1 MFNKFALAL
10 AGFFAS
16 IGIAFAAVD
25 VNTADKAAL
34 DSIKGIGPATA
45 DKILIER
52 KKGSFKDWDDLV
64 KRVDGVGE
72 KNAAGMSGAGLTV
85 GGKSFSGA
93 APKAADKAT
102 DTAKDKPMADKGK
115 DAKPMAAADTKAAPK
130 ADAKADAK
138 ADKPTKAEMKAQAK
152 KEKAEKAAAEKAE
165 KAAAAK
171 APKADKVA
179 DKPSKEAASK
189 DAAKEDKPKK

>member
-25 VNTADKAAL
+25 VNTADKAGL

-52 KKGSFKDWDDLV
+52 KKGNFKDWDDLV

-72 KNAAGMSGAGLTV
+72 KNAVGMSGAGLTV
-85 GGKSFSGA
+85 GGKSFNGA
-93 APKAADKAT
+93 APKAADKAM
-102 DTAKDKPMADKGK
+102 DTAKNKPMADKGK
-115 DAKPMAAADTKAAPK
+115 DAKPAAADTKATPK
-130 ADAKADAK
+130 ADAKS
-138 ADKPTKAEMKAQAK
+138 DKPTKAEMKAQAK
-152 KEKAEKAAAEKAE
+152 KEKAEKAAAEKAAKAE

-171 APKADKVA
+171 APMADKAA
-179 DKPSKEAASK
+179 DKPAKDAASK
-189 DAAKEDKPKK
+189 DAKEDKPKK